1 MKRGKSMKRIFNHIV
16 WRTSILMMLFMLY
29 GSLMTVTAQ
38 QRHEYTEDQP
48 LVIVSDWEFPPYEFS
63 NDKGE
68 PDGYNIEVLNIILDR
83 LKIPHRYIMQEWYL
97 ATETFE
103 RREAD
108 LIFAL
113 SFNYMKRPYVMTR
126 NLLHFYRIVAVRRP
140 EEKPLTKI
148 NSMGVKDTLIMK
160 ANDYAPI
167 RILMTDPNPAF
178 TIEYHSPK
186 EALSGVQR
194 GTYHY
199 FLWGEIPIQRKLKE
213 FGLDN
218 LVTDITDIPPGELR
232 LIGYDKDLIDAID
245 DEYARLEQAGQ
256 LEKIYDKWFHPEREH
271 NDTSTLPIYIIAGA
285 IIVGLISLLLSRLIR
300 IRVQKA
306 IDKSKDINNMMT
318 QALSMGNYYVIEHD
332 LKNHHAHNVY
342 GNLLPPEGLTIEEF
356 IERILPEQRNEF
368 RDTMRELTKD
378 KKSAELKRQW
388 NAGTPEKPDWR
399 YLHGNSIV
407 EMENGKPRYIVN
419 SVKDVTHDIMEERNA
434 REAGERYITIFK
446 TSLIAMSFYDA
457 NQCFID
463 ANDQMRKISGIN
475 VLGEDMYRQTR
486 LTDMSILKDDFSPES
501 HEDFHVCQHLVIPQ
515 ANIDIYI
522 EFRVFPV
529 VNNNRIIYYIITA
542 RDITDERLLY
552 LEQRKHDIEMR
563 KINDAANTY
572 ENQLQYLLEKS
583 KMYVWRFNLDDRA
596 IHLSRSLR
604 KVEFSF
610 NYQDYIDGIDP
621 SEHENTNNNL
631 LQIMMRGKEFNII
644 RRFNRTPV
652 CLESSWHA
660 LSGIPIF
667 DNNSKLTGFLGVA
680 RNITELVSIQQKL
693 KEETIRAEDSGR
705 LKSAFL
711 ANMTHEIRTPLNAI
725 VGFSDL
731 LPMVDTQEERMEFI
745 RIIRNNCDMLLRL
758 INDILEASNMGQALA
773 IKPEECDF
781 AQVFNDICQT
791 LAQRVQ
797 EPGVEFIKDNPY
809 ASFHTSLDKGRIQ
822 QVLTNFTTNAVKYTH
837 EGHIK
842 VGYRQEA
849 RSVNDG
855 QSQNGLYFY
864 CEDTG
869 AGIPKEKQTSV
880 FERFVK
886 LNDFVQG
893 TGLGLSI
900 CKAIAERC
908 GGEIGLTSEGEGH
921 GSTFWLWIPCEI
933 TES

>member
-1 MKRGKSMKRIFNHIV
+1 MKERFNHIV
-16 WRTSILMMLFMLY
+16 KWVGILVMLLMLH
-29 GSLMTVTAQ
+29 GSLLTVTAQ
-38 QRHEYTEDQP
+38 QKHEYTEDQP
-48 LVIVSDWEFPPYEFS
+48 LVIVSDWEFPPYEFC

-83 LKIPHRYIMQEWYL
+83 LNIPHRYVMQEWYM

-126 NLLHFYRIVAVRRP
+126 NLLHFYRIVSVRRP
-140 EEKPLTKI
+140 DEKPLTKI
-148 NSMGVKDTLIMK
+148 NTVGTGDTLIMK

-167 RILMTDPNPAF
+167 RILMSNPEPLF

-186 EALSGVQR
+186 DALTGVQR
-194 GTYHY
+194 GKYNY

-213 FGLDN
+213 LGLDS
-218 LVTDITDIPPGELR
+218 LATDVTDIPPGELR
-232 LIGYDKDLIDAID
+232 LIGYDKDLIDDID

-271 NDTSTLPIYIIAGA
+271 NDTSTIPIYIIVGA

-306 IDKSKDINNMMT
+306 INKSKDINNMMT

-332 LKNHHAHNVY
+332 LKTHHTHNVY
-342 GNLLPPEGLTIEEF
+342 GNLLPPEGLSVEEF
-356 IERILPEQRNEF
+356 IERIFPDQREDF
-368 RDTMRELTKD
+368 KKTMQEIMEG
-378 KKSAELKRQW
+378 KKSAELKKRW
-388 NAGTPEKPDWR
+388 NAGTPEKPEWR

-407 EMENGKPRYIVN
+407 EMEKGKPRYIVN
-419 SVKDVTHDIMEERNA
+419 SVKDVTHDIMEERNT
-434 REAGERYITIFK
+434 RETGERYITIFK
-446 TSLIAMSFYDA
+446 TSFIAMSFYDA
-457 NQCFID
+457 NQRFID

-475 VLGEDMYRQTR
+475 VIGEDLYHQTR
-486 LTDMSILKDDFSPES
+486 LIDMPLLKDDFSPES

-515 ANIDIYI
+515 AGIDSYI

-529 VNNNRIIYYIITA
+529 IENGNIIYYIITA

-552 LEQRKHDIEMR
+552 LEQRKHDLEMR
-563 KINDAANTY
+563 KTNDAANTY

-583 KMYVWRFNLDDRA
+583 KMFVWRFGIEDKM
-596 IHLSRSLR
+596 IHLSKSLR
-604 KVEFSF
+604 KVDISY
-610 NYQDYIDGIDP
+610 NYAGYLEGLDSKDRD
-621 SEHENTNNNL
+621 SAENNL
-631 LQIMMRGKEFNII
+631 LQIIMKGKEFSNV
-644 RRFNRTPV
+644 RRFDKTPINQ
-652 CLESSWHA
+652 EPSWYA
-660 LSGIPIF
+660 FSGIPVR
-667 DNNSKLTGFLGVA
+667 DSKGKLTGYFGVA
-680 RNITELVSIQQKL
+680 RDITELVSIQEKL
-693 KEETIRAEDSGR
+693 KEETARAEDSGR

-773 IKPEECDF
+773 IKPAECDF

-809 ASFHTSLDKGRIQ
+809 TTFRTSLDKGRVQ

-849 RSVNDG
+849 RSVGNNKPQD
-855 QSQNGLYFY
+855 GLYFY

-869 AGIPKEKQTSV
+869 AGIPKEKQASV

-921 GSTFWLWIPCEI
+921 GSTFWLWIPCKKI
-933 TES
+933 ES